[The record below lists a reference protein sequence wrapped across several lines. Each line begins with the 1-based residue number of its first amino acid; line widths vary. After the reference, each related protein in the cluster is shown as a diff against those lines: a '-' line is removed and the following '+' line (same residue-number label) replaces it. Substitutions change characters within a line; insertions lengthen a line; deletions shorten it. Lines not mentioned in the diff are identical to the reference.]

1 MVPLIVNPTY
11 TSNIVGISWVP
22 SPNPRFLGAPT
33 GFSQLGALHHQP
45 SFHLSKAVRKMKR
58 RKSHR
63 RQRSPWVTGLL
74 NSLLGRFWKPL
85 KTLKGQGQ
93 IPEVQ
98 ESFFFGGVLNFFV
111 YKFTVLV
118 YFSHF
123 ACQKPGHKKWCNIT
137 TRQKLVVLWFNAF
150 PIYFPGYF
158 QGEPAVWGSRF
169 ALASNRLWPTVHAA
183 AGGGTLQMGRGV
195 ENWWLEN
202 RSFVK
207 SEWIVSIIF
216 RIRLMEW

>member
-1 MVPLIVNPTY
+1 MYTLYSGYSIGSQVPIPGFLAPLKGGLNSGPGPSITNQPWLIRRSGREENEEAKK
-11 TSNIVGISWVP
+11 
-22 SPNPRFLGAPT
+22 SPAPT
-33 GFSQLGALHHQP
+33 ITLGH
-45 SFHLSKAVRKMKR
+45 
-58 RKSHR
+58 
-63 RQRSPWVTGLL
+63 WDL
-74 NSLLGRFWKPL
+74 NSLLGRFWKPCRNSERS
-85 KTLKGQGQ
+85 GWSNPGSSR
-93 IPEVQ
+93 III
-98 ESFFFGGVLNFFV
+98 FWWVLNFFLS
-111 YKFTVLV
+111 KFTVLALG

-150 PIYFPGYF
+150 PHSFPGYF

-183 AGGGTLQMGRGV
+183 AGVPLIKW
-195 ENWWLEN
+195 NWWLEN